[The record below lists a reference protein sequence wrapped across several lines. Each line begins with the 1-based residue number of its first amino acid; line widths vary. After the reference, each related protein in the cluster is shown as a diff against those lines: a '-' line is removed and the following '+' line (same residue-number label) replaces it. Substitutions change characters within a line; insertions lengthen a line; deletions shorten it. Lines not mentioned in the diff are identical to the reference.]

1 MVNQE
6 KWMRL
11 YVYHMKQCDPRKCT
25 GAKLGRFG
33 LAKLVYRIQSLP
45 ARAVILNPYSDK
57 AFSPAD
63 RKIVEQYGLVAI
75 DCSWA
80 HADEL
85 LNLRKP
91 KISRCLP
98 YLITANPVNYGQ
110 VGKLSTVEA
119 FAAALYIIEKR
130 EQAERLLSLY
140 KWGSTLI
147 TLNREPLDL
156 YSKAND
162 SAEVISIQKQFM

>member
-6 KWMRL
+6 KWVRL

-25 GAKLGRFG
+25 GSKLGRFG
-33 LAKLVYRIQSLP
+33 LAKLLHHIQSLP
-45 ARAVILNPYSDK
+45 SKAVTLDPYSEK

-63 RKIVEQYGLVAI
+63 RKIVERYGLVAI

-80 HADEL
+80 NVGDL
-85 LNLRKP
+85 LTLRKQ
-91 KISRCLP
+91 KISRGLP

-119 FAAALYIIEKR
+119 FAASLYILGKS
-130 EQAERLLSLY
+130 EQAERLLSLF
-140 KWGSTLI
+140 KWGSTFS

-156 YSKAND
+156 YSRAKD
-162 SAEVISIQKQFM
+162 SAEVVSIQKQFM

>member
-1 MVNQE
+1 MVNRE

-25 GAKLGRFG
+25 GLKLGRFG

-45 ARAVILNPYSDK
+45 SRAVILDPYSEK

-63 RKIVEQYGLVAI
+63 RKIVERYGLVAI

-80 HADEL
+80 HADEF
-85 LNLRKP
+85 LNLRQP

-110 VGKLSTVEA
+110 VGKFSTVEA
-119 FAAALYIIEKR
+119 FAAALYIIGER
-130 EQAERLLSLY
+130 EQAERLLSLF
-140 KWGSTLI
+140 KWGSTFI
-147 TLNREPLDL
+147 TLNREPLEL
-156 YSKAND
+156 YSKAKD
-162 SAEVISIQKQFM
+162 SAEVVSIQKQFM

>member
-1 MVNQE
+1 
-6 KWMRL
+6 MRL
-11 YVYHMKQCDPRKCT
+11 YVYHMKQCDPRKCS
-25 GAKLGRFG
+25 GLKLGRFG
-33 LAKLVYRIQSLP
+33 LAKLVHRMQSLP
-45 ARAVILNPYSDK
+45 SRAVFLDPYSEK

-63 RKIVEQYGLVAI
+63 REIIERYGLVAV

-80 HADEL
+80 RAGEF
-85 LNLRKP
+85 LNLREQ

-119 FAAALYIIEKR
+119 FAAALYIIGAV
-130 EQAERLLSLY
+130 EQAERLLSLF
-140 KWGSTLI
+140 KWGSTFI

-156 YSKAND
+156 YSKAED
-162 SAEVISIQKQFM
+162 SAEVVSIQKQFI